1 MEIND
6 FIKNLSIKDKKTLSQ
21 KCLKLVEEVGELAR
35 IVLPYDSAHGTNHRF
50 TDREALLEEVVDVYL
65 TNISITHSL
74 GFTDEEFNDMLDKK
88 SKKWSQLQSAEEKA
102 EFPLPFET
110 HVTVDF
116 DDLLTDV
123 WSKKIQSTGVTRYPI
138 EERRKQRKEWVD
150 DLLNKFKE
158 DCLNIGV
165 KPIVI
170 DLEINDGSIVKD
182 VMTSSKHFGDNR
194 SAYEE
199 SIRIVNELNKRGY
212 KVLRNKIESVPWHP
226 SAPVISTGKE
236 IPNNCYFESHIGVVI
251 TPGEKDGLNSFVKEL
266 PDRYAIN
273 FSGLGDPL
281 TSLSGTAKLSQNFFK
296 KSKDGSKFVNMLTY
310 RSNMCGSPKFKLEV
324 EGIKQLLIEEGFE
337 FEKVEVE
344 YAIYDTNVSHDAKW
358 INNDEFE
365 LEV

>member
-1 MEIND
+1 MKIND
-6 FIKNLSIKDKKTLSQ
+6 FIKKLSIKDKKTLSQ

-50 TDREALLEEVVDVYL
+50 TDRESLLEEVVDVYL
-65 TNISITHSL
+65 TNISIAHSL
-74 GFTDEEFNDMLDKK
+74 GFTDEEFNDMLVKK
-88 SKKWSQLQSAEEKA
+88 SEKWSKLQAAEEKA
-102 EFPLPFET
+102 EFPLPFEI
-110 HVTVDF
+110 HVTVSVGDEF
-116 DDLLTDV
+116 DGLVELEHF
-123 WSKKIQSTGVTRYPI
+123 KQSCV
-138 EERRKQRKEWVD
+138 E
-150 DLLNKFKE
+150 
-158 DCLNIGV
+158 IGV
-165 KPIVI
+165 KPIII
-170 DLEINDGSIVKD
+170 DLEMKEDFVKD

-199 SIRIVNELNKRGY
+199 SERICSELRSRGY

-226 SAPVISTGKE
+226 AAPVISMGKE

-251 TPGEKDGLNSFVKEL
+251 TTDEKEDLNSFVKEL

-324 EGIKQLLIEEGFE
+324 DGIKHLLQEEGFE

-344 YAIYDTNVSHDAKW
+344 YAVYDTNVSHDSK
-358 INNDEFE
+358 
-365 LEV
+365 